1 MHPSELY
8 PIPLT
13 HSSPS
18 GQSFEMRI
26 FYLLTLF
33 PAISLSRYTL
43 LESLLSVPN
52 GWEKLP
58 RPPPPA
64 TPLTLRIH
72 LATSHDNLA
81 EELVSISDP
90 AHVRYGDYH
99 SRQSLLALTKPTDG
113 AVDAVVKW
121 LNETEHHAYTVSG
134 DVVKVRTSVSGA
146 ERLLDTE
153 YAVFRHEDSHTVV
166 RTLEYSVPHHI
177 RCHVAMVQ
185 PTTMFGL
192 RAMDSGLHKPPV
204 RFQEAGVRISE
215 TGSTLLCD
223 NKTVTLGCLKDL
235 YGFGNYTP
243 KDCTSLGISGFL
255 EQYAQYSDFTSFMKR
270 FKPSAATANF
280 SVVSINGG
288 ENLQNMNS
296 TENISEANLDV
307 QYAIGIAHPVK
318 STYYSTAGH
327 PPYIPDLVSGVVSH
341 IPRDCTK
348 KKERDS

>member
-1 MHPSELY
+1 
-8 PIPLT
+8 
-13 HSSPS
+13 
-18 GQSFEMRI
+18 MRI
-26 FYLLTLF
+26 SYLLTLF
-33 PAISLSRYTL
+33 PAISLAQYTL
-43 LESLLSVPN
+43 LESLPSVPD

-72 LATSHDNLA
+72 LTTSHDNLE

-90 AHVRYGDYH
+90 THVRYGDYH

-121 LNETEHHAYTVSG
+121 LNETKHHAYTVSG
-134 DVVKVRTSVSGA
+134 DVVKVRMSVFEA

-177 RCHVAMVQ
+177 RCHVAMIQ

-192 RAMDSGLHKPPV
+192 RTMDRGLHGLPV
-204 RFQEAGVRISE
+204 PFQDAGVRINE
-215 TGSTLLCD
+215 TGSPLLCD

-235 YGFGNYTP
+235 YVFGNYTP
-243 KDCTSLGISGFL
+243 KGRTSLGISGFL
-255 EQYAQYSDFTSFMKR
+255 EQYAQYSDFTKFMTR

-280 SVVSINGG
+280 SVASVNGG
-288 ENLQNMNS
+288 QNLQNMNS
-296 TENISEANLDV
+296 TGNISEANLDV
-307 QYAIGIAHPVK
+307 QYAIGIAYPVK
-318 STYYSTAGH
+318 STYYSTAGR
-327 PPYIPDLVSGVVSH
+327 PPYIPDLVSGVVFH
-341 IPRDCTK
+341 IPRECTK
-348 KKERDS
+348 KGNG